1 MSAVVWAN
9 ILLTLPFLVA
19 FIGLPLWLTFRRPET
34 APDHAEARL
43 PKHPNNLR
51 RQPGSPPG
59 PARQDRRLTAELAP
73 TVTDLPF
80 TRQ

>member
-34 APDHAEARL
+34 APDHTEARAY
-43 PKHPNNLR
+43 LR
-51 RQPGSPPG
+51 TRSAFAATPAYRQVER
-59 PARQDRRLTAELAP
+59 AKTAA
-73 TVTDLPF
+73 
-80 TRQ
+80 